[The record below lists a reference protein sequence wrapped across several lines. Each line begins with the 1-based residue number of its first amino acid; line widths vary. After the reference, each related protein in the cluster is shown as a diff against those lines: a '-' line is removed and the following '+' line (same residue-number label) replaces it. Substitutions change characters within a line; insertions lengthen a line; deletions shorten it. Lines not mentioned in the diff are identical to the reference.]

1 MTSFRE
7 VTDQMQRRVAVPDFP
22 QRIISLVP
30 SQTELLFDL
39 GLASRI
45 VGVTKFCIHPAEAKK
60 TKTFI
65 GGTKNFRFDVID
77 RLCPDLILGNKEEN
91 YLEGIEQLSSQYPVW
106 MSDITSLEEAYAMM
120 ISVGDLTQTAE
131 PVLEMINSI
140 RQQLSTV
147 RLLSKRVLYVIWQ
160 NPLMVVGSNTFIDS
174 MLKQVGLVNVVKNS
188 RYPTLSITD
197 VQNLDPGV
205 VFLSSEPFPF
215 REEHVEAWKGY
226 LPTSKIMLV
235 DGELFS
241 WYGSR
246 MRYATR
252 YFQSLVPLL

>member
-1 MTSFRE
+1 VTSFRE

-60 TKTFI
+60 TKTII
-65 GGTKNFRFDVID
+65 GGTKNFRFDVIN
-77 RLCPDLILGNKEEN
+77 RLQPDFIVGNKEEN
-91 YLEGIEQLSSQYPVW
+91 YLEGIEELSSQYPVW
-106 MSDITSLEEAYAMM
+106 MSDITSLEDAFAMM
-120 ISVGDLTQTAE
+120 TSVGDLTQTAE
-131 PVLEMINSI
+131 LVLEMINYI

-147 RLLSKRVLYVIWQ
+147 RLFPKRVLYVIWQ
-160 NPLMVVGSNTFIDS
+160 NPLMVVGSDTFIDS

-188 RYPTLSITD
+188 RYPTLSIAD
-197 VQNLDPGV
+197 LPDLNPEV

-215 REEHVEAWKGY
+215 RDDHVEEWKGY
-226 LPTSKIMLV
+226 LPTSKILLV

-246 MRYATR
+246 MRYATG
-252 YFQSLVPLL
+252 YFQSLAPQL